1 MKAGNYE
8 EDDENN
14 LKRKMTGGDSQ
25 LRFFVKTHHAQLVE
39 RRRLPDFSNGCVK
52 ETQASIA

>member
-1 MKAGNYE
+1 MAENYE
-8 EDDENN
+8 EDDDYD